1 MIWTNPGHELEQP
14 AQRALEK
21 YQGRRLYIYG
31 AGLVGTRAA
40 SSILHLT
47 DWSLA
52 GLIDQDPKK
61 QGCCINGVKVYAL
74 RDVLDR
80 EDLDSCQFL
89 MGLTG
94 SAGADVK
101 KELDRILQERGTD
114 MRCISYE
121 DFMGRD
127 FPSITSWHFQKI
139 FVHSLSLIVTDK
151 CTLNC
156 KNCAIMLPY
165 FKESAV
171 YTLEE
176 LEQSIDTAFQKID
189 FIGDFTVTGG
199 EPLLCGQLEQVLAYA
214 GRRYRDRIGSFKII
228 TNGTI
233 SPSQGLLEVMKTYDI
248 DAEVSDYTKAVPEI
262 KARVER
268 TVAAFRENGI
278 SCHFLSDAQWVDFG
292 FTKPDKDWSTDQLT
306 AFFDFCSTTCRGYV
320 NGEIWYCI
328 NAGFAERA
336 LGRVPDPDN
345 RLDLR
350 KVGDS
355 LEERRAIVEF
365 DMGFNKKG
373 YVQMCRRCNGS
384 CEINTHFIEVGE
396 QWNGR

>member
-1 MIWTNPGHELEQP
+1 M
-14 AQRALEK
+14 
-21 YQGRRLYIYG
+21 
-31 AGLVGTRAA
+31 
-40 SSILHLT
+40 
-47 DWSLA
+47 
-52 GLIDQDPKK
+52 
-61 QGCCINGVKVYAL
+61 
-74 RDVLDR
+74 
-80 EDLDSCQFL
+80 
-89 MGLTG
+89 
-94 SAGADVK
+94 
-101 KELDRILQERGTD
+101 
-114 MRCISYE
+114 
-121 DFMGRD
+121 
-127 FPSITSWHFQKI
+127 
-139 FVHSLSLIVTDK
+139 
-151 CTLNC
+151 
-156 KNCAIMLPY
+156 
-165 FKESAV
+165 
-171 YTLEE
+171 
-176 LEQSIDTAFQKID
+176 
-189 FIGDFTVTGG
+189 
-199 EPLLCGQLEQVLAYA
+199 
-214 GRRYRDRIGSFKII
+214 
-228 TNGTI
+228 
-233 SPSQGLLEVMKTYDI
+233 MKTYDI